1 MEYEIRI
8 FETDNGKR
16 PFSEWLNNLRDIQAK
31 AKIRLRLDRL
41 AMGNFGDCK
50 SVKEGVSELKIGF
63 GPGYRVYFGRIG
75 KQCVLLLAGGTK
87 NSQQKDIEKAQ
98 EYLEEFQIREEK

>member
-63 GPGYRVYFGRIG
+63 GLDTAFI
-75 KQCVLLLAGGTK
+75 
-87 NSQQKDIEKAQ
+87 
-98 EYLEEFQIREEK
+98 LEELASNVFFFLLEVQRTASKKILKRLKNI